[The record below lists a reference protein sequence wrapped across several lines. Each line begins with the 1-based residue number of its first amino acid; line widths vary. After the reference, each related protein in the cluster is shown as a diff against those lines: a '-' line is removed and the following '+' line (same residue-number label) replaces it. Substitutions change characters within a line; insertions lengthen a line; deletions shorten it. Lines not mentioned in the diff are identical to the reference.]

1 MQLNRCPS
9 LNHSVYHSQW
19 GGDVQYACTVG
30 KYQQGDNKVPCSLS
44 SCTCPCTQTGTWT
57 THTRTHSH
65 TYYRCTSSLWR
76 KLLFISVR
84 YFFLPPSSRPDFS
97 ESGLQSGLTNLAL
110 QLGTFNLSISFSL
123 CSIYHLHTWHSLHT
137 RARARTHTHTHTHT
151 HMPMIHVPIA
161 VLISSLRS
169 SSSSVRTER
178 THTGMNHSESCSPNS
193 TQREV
198 LHLTRTRTIYN
209 GLGVHILII
218 GHRGCWQWT
227 GRWGGSDSF

>member
-1 MQLNRCPS
+1 MQLNNCPS
-9 LNHSVYHSQW
+9 LNHNIYHSQW
-19 GGDVQYACTVG
+19 GGEVQYAVTVG
-30 KYQQGDNKVPCSLS
+30 KYQQRDNKVPCSLS

-65 TYYRCTSSLWR
+65 THYRCTASHCEGNYCSF
-76 KLLFISVR
+76 LFAI
-84 YFFLPPSSRPDFS
+84 FFLPPSSRSDFS

-137 RARARTHTHTHTHT
+137 HAHT

-218 GHRGCWQWT
+218 GHGGCWQWT
-227 GRWGGSDSF
+227 SRWGGSDSF